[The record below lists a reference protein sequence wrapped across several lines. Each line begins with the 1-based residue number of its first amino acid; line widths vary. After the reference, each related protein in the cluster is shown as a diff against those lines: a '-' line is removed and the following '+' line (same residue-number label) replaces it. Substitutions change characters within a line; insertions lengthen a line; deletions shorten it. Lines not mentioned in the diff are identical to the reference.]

1 MLSKRDL
8 VKRPSM
14 IIIRHSMITQAQ
26 GALIHSMLLACWKFA
41 RCVLDCARE
50 REREREALY

>member
-1 MLSKRDL
+1 MGFKGTDNAVKRDL

-26 GALIHSMLLACWKFA
+26 GALIHTSHVIGMLEICQM
-41 RCVLDCARE
+41 CP
-50 REREREALY
+50 